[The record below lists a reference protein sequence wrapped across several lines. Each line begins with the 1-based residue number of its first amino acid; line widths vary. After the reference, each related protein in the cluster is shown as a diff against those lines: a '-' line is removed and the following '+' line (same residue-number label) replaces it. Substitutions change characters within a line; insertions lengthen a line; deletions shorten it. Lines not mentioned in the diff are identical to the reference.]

1 MTTYESIDIFLSYSS
16 RRRAA
21 AHHCARVLEIYGYNV
36 WFDYRLIEGRD
47 FAFQLDDRLRAA
59 SVTIVLWCSHS
70 VESRWVHEEADLA
83 ESLDRLI
90 PAKME
95 RCEFKLGTRRL
106 QYEDL
111 TGWDGSPNSSQLNGL
126 LEAVARMT
134 GKPPT
139 LDHSKLASFEMEWAA
154 SGRKGFAQ
162 YEVVPGS
169 QRVESANTKTHVV
182 EQDIGHHSPAP
193 TAPLSR
199 SPPTHSLI
207 NPGQLTIGVFPYP
220 PLHCGTEASALDGP
234 WALLA
239 RGIARELS
247 LEPNFRFT
255 RLADLLENAD
265 LSIDLV
271 VSVFETHR
279 RRQYFDFTRP
289 INRVGLL
296 GLCRNE
302 LANVS
307 DDGLRNG
314 QYRVLVQEG
323 EVGWEY
329 IQDEAPRALELKRVV
344 SIDTI
349 DGLEVL
355 DLLRSGRYD
364 LALIDAL
371 TCSNFLNDASMSR
384 DIRKAF
390 DTPLHMFDS
399 GVAIRKTS
407 GLDVLRIDRIVSEI
421 RNRPEYLEQE
431 REGLSGFG
439 SVVKRLGIR

>member
-1 MTTYESIDIFLSYSS
+1 MTTYENIVIFLSYSS

-21 AHHCARVLEIYGYNV
+21 AEYFARVLELYGYSV

-59 SVTIVLWCSHS
+59 SVTIVLWCSYS

-83 ESLDRLI
+83 ESLGRLI

-95 RCEFKLGTRRL
+95 RCELKLGTRRL

-111 TGWDGSPNSSQLNGL
+111 TGWDGSPNSSQMNGL

-134 GKPPT
+134 GKQPT
-139 LDHSKLASFEMEWAA
+139 LDHSKLASLAAEWTA
-154 SGRKGFAQ
+154 SGRKGFVQ
-162 YEVVPGS
+162 YEVVPES

-182 EQDIGHHSPAP
+182 EQDTRHHSPAP
-193 TAPLSR
+193 TAQLSR
-199 SPPTHSLI
+199 SPSAHSLI
-207 NPGQLTIGVFPYP
+207 NPGEITIGVFPYP
-220 PLHCGTEASALDGP
+220 PLHCGTEAGALEGP
-234 WALLA
+234 WSLLA
-239 RGIARELS
+239 RGIARELL

-255 RLADLLENAD
+255 SYADLLENAY

-296 GLCRNE
+296 GLCR
-302 LANVS
+302 
-307 DDGLRNG
+307 DDLTEVTDDALRDG
-314 QYRVLVQEG
+314 QYRVIVQEG

-329 IQDEAPRALELKRVV
+329 IRDEAPRALDLKRVV

-371 TCSNFLNDASMSR
+371 TCSNFLSEESVCR
-384 DIRKAF
+384 GIRQAF
-390 DTPLHMFDS
+390 ETPLHMYDC
-399 GVAIRKTS
+399 GVAIRRTS
-407 GLDVLRIDRIVSEI
+407 GLDVQRIDQIVSEI
-421 RNRPEYLEQE
+421 RNQPAYLEQE
-431 REGLSGFG
+431 REALSSFG